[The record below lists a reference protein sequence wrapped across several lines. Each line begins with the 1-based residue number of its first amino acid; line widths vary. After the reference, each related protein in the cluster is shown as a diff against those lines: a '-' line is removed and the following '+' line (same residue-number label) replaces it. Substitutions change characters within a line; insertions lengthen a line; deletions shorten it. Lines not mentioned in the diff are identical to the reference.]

1 MENPKFLKKT
11 YGDLHTSPE
20 VVSAKERTEKREKTN
35 IGTKPEDLIQ
45 NYLNRFNEI
54 LEREDTEERE
64 QGIEALKKILHKN
77 LIIKNED
84 IPYRAFELEQ
94 DIAEQGGHGRP
105 EITERFKQEKTR
117 QIQEDQRASLD
128 TWINYLSS
136 PDAMYPDWAKYWA
149 FRSITQMGGYNK
161 KDKKFGKRTID
172 TVHAFPTL
180 NAGCLAEVVGA
191 MEKRQKEESLD
202 DIDPKF
208 KELLSTENFSKL
220 YTYALEEFGGLSW
233 ENLENIRGFWKKYK
247 QGSEPDEL
255 VESLKGFPLEW
266 CTRNETTAR
275 NQLKGGDFYTYYS
288 EDNSGVARVPRLAI
302 RMNGV
307 QEIGEIRG
315 IEENQNIDQYIQ
327 PVLDEKLKE
336 FGNEGDRYIKKSNDM
351 KKMTSV
357 AKKYRSGQ
365 ELDGE
370 DLRFLYEIDEK
381 IEGFGY
387 EEDPRVEEV
396 RSGREKTRVKVNDYA
411 KIYNCKPSQ
420 ISTTEEELTGDTVFH
435 LGDLNLDG
443 LTTAK
448 WIKLPNFIEGDL
460 YLRNLTTAE
469 GLELPDRVGGDFYL
483 NRLTNAEGLD
493 LPDRVGGDLYL
504 NNLTTAERLELPD
517 IVGGSIDLQSL
528 TTVEKLEFPYSVGG
542 SIDLQSLTTVEEL
555 EFPDSVEG
563 DLNLNSLT
571 TARGL
576 KLPGFIEGFLDLRSL
591 TTAEGLELPVSVDG
605 DLCLNSLTTA
615 EGLELPV
622 NVDGDLCLN
631 NLTTAKNLKFS
642 HYVRRSIDLRSL
654 TTAEGLELPG
664 IVGGHLNLDSL
675 TTAEGLELPHNVWG
689 HLNLDSLTTAE
700 GLELP
705 GSVGG
710 HLYLN
715 SLTTAEGLELPDNI
729 KGVLYVNG
737 LPDSEKL
744 KLLEKYPQYKYKIY
758 SKHFL

>member
-528 TTVEKLEFPYSVGG
+528 TTVE
-542 SIDLQSLTTVEEL
+542 EL

-591 TTAEGLELPVSVDG
+591 TTAEGLELPVS
-605 DLCLNSLTTA
+605 
-615 EGLELPV
+615 
-622 NVDGDLCLN
+622 VDGDLCLN

-675 TTAEGLELPHNVWG
+675 TTAEGLELP
-689 HLNLDSLTTAE
+689 D
-700 GLELP
+700 
-705 GSVGG
+705 SVGG

-758 SKHFL
+758 NL